1 MLPCGDDFG
10 CFEATPLVIRG
21 KCYPLQP
28 AIRPSDIEKWNKNLE
43 DCSLLRFWEYGGRL
57 FAQFTSWDQHNEILV
72 RHNPTTPC
80 PPWIMKDGE
89 FDPRLGTET
98 LQAYA
103 RISVALGKLG
113 WDAKYRQICAEARC
127 SMSTLSKYRKQK
139 ENELSY
145 TPIHP
150 ATDATP
156 KNPNPNPNPL
166 KERERPRHPAGTPPH
181 VVFKGEFKNVFLG
194 EDELKKLGEVLGEKR
209 DSYVERLSSYLA
221 QIGDGKAKKYK
232 SHYATIRNWD
242 RMDREKQ
249 GQVKGGGGNGSAS
262 YRKSYSSRDAREYAA
277 AEEAERINADLRR
290 ARARKAEGNPVGDA
304 RDDHSPGS
312 EGPAEG
318 NL

>member
-1 MLPCGDDFG
+1 MPNRILKESIWTSPNLNGLHPLAERHFYRMLPCGDDFG

-139 ENELSY
+139 ENE
-145 TPIHP
+145 
-150 ATDATP
+150 
-156 KNPNPNPNPL
+156 
-166 KERERPRHPAGTPPH
+166 
-181 VVFKGEFKNVFLG
+181 
-194 EDELKKLGEVLGEKR
+194 
-209 DSYVERLSSYLA
+209 
-221 QIGDGKAKKYK
+221 
-232 SHYATIRNWD
+232 
-242 RMDREKQ
+242 
-249 GQVKGGGGNGSAS
+249 
-262 YRKSYSSRDAREYAA
+262 
-277 AEEAERINADLRR
+277 
-290 ARARKAEGNPVGDA
+290 
-304 RDDHSPGS
+304 
-312 EGPAEG
+312 
-318 NL
+318 